1 MQETIDV
8 VETAAESGDLWEQA
22 GEAVIAH
29 GPWAAAFLIVF
40 MALLGIVIWTLKAS
54 VREVRDARA
63 GERKSNERAMQL
75 SEKTV
80 EANTEL
86 RGRLDRVIE
95 MENKI
100 IDLLEGGS
108 TA

>member
-1 MQETIDV
+1 MQETLGA
-8 VETAAESGDLWEQA
+8 VEVAAESTELWDQA
-22 GEAVIAH
+22 GEAIIAH

-40 MALLGIVIWTLKAS
+40 MALLGIVVWTLKAS

-63 GERKSNERAMQL
+63 GERASNERAMQL

-95 MENKI
+95 MQNKI
-100 IDLLEGGS
+100 LDQMEGGS
-108 TA
+108 AA